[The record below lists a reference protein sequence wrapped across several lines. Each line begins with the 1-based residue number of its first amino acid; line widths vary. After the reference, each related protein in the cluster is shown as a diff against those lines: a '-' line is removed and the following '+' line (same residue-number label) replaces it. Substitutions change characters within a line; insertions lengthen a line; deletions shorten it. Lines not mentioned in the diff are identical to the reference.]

1 AIAVLLASVTAIVY
15 LKRGWTSHI
24 ERKNAPPST
33 PVDVSRQSAG
43 ISFKKFDEQNR
54 IIFTVDAS
62 KSTDFKGQDATLLE
76 YVKITIFGKGG
87 DRNDVVHTKS
97 CRYGK
102 SSGSITC
109 SGDVQLDLRTA
120 ADAKRIESNPSLA
133 TAVTTRVETHGVTFD
148 RATGVARTNE
158 RVIF

>member
-1 AIAVLLASVTAIVY
+1 MLRSEAARYARWSAAIAVLLAGATGVVY

-62 KSTDFKGQDATLLE
+62 KSTDFKGEDATLLE
-76 YVKITIFGKGG
+76 EVKITIFGKAG
-87 DRNDVVHTKS
+87 DRYVVVRIKS
-97 CRYGK
+97 CRYASPLGA
-102 SSGSITC
+102 SPAAAMCNSIC
-109 SGDVQLDLRTA
+109 GPPPM
-120 ADAKRIESNPSLA
+120 PSA
-133 TAVTTRVETHGVTFD
+133 S
-148 RATGVARTNE
+148 RATLR
-158 RVIF
+158 